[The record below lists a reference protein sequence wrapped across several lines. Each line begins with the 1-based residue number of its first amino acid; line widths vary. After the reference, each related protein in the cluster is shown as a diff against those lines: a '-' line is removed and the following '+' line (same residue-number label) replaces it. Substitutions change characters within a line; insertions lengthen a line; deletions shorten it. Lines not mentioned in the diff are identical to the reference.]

1 MRKLLLFLS
10 IVILAAVVRPAYG
23 AIELSLEKAIEMAKA
38 NNEELNKAREDRETG
53 RDRVREARGAFLPTL
68 SGSYNYS
75 HYFDIMGVPVFDTVV
90 PDGSGGYS
98 LVPHNYPAK
107 YKNEHT
113 FGLTASQV
121 LFSSGRVT
129 SYYRAARA
137 GRSASEHNY
146 ARQERAVT
154 LQVEEAYLNALLAR
168 EALQIT
174 RVSLENTLKDHEI
187 ITQRQ
192 KSGLGSEFEV
202 MGHAVELN
210 NRRIE
215 AINAGNGQKLAHN
228 YLKVIIGIDP
238 AEEISLTDS
247 YNEAFPDLDYEKIH
261 GQMLG
266 QEPSLRALEN
276 LVQVNENLY
285 RAQRADYFPLVA
297 AFGSYQYSGN
307 SDKFFTDKKDFDQ
320 TIVAGVQV
328 TVPIYEGGVKNAK
341 KNEAFR
347 EVTKSRL
354 ELSRVRK
361 MIELDLENTYLA
373 YVSSLKELEAVR
385 EMVQLAE
392 KAYGLSQL
400 RYQSGLGSLT
410 ELRDA
415 ELSLTRARLLLSKT
429 MKDVNLNLYKIQ
441 SYTTEMPRS
450 QP

>member
-1 MRKLLLFLS
+1 MRRITIFFLIIS
-10 IVILAAVVRPAYG
+10 LAAGFRPAYG
-23 AIELSLEKAIEMAKA
+23 AIELSLEKAIEMANT
-38 NNEELNKAREDRETG
+38 NNEELKKAREDRETG

-75 HYFDIMGVPVFDTVV
+75 RYFDIMEVPVFDSIS
-90 PDGSGGYS
+90 PDGSS
-98 LVPHNYPAK
+98 LIPHYYRAK
-107 YKNEHT
+107 YDNEHT
-113 FGLTASQV
+113 LGLTASQV
-121 LFSSGRVT
+121 LFTSGRVT

-137 GRSASEHNY
+137 GRSASENNY

-154 LQVEEAYLNALLAR
+154 LQVEEAYLNALLAG
-168 EALQIT
+168 EALKIAEL
-174 RVSLENTLKDHEI
+174 SLANTEKDHEI
-187 ITQRQ
+187 VLQRQ

-215 AINAGNGQKLAHN
+215 AINAGNGQRLARN

-238 AEEISLTDS
+238 AEEVSLTDS
-247 YNEAFPDLDYEKIH
+247 YNETFPDLEYEKIR
-261 GQMLG
+261 GQMLTS
-266 QEPSLRALEN
+266 EPSLHALEN

-307 SDKFFTDKKDFDQ
+307 SDKFFTDKKDFNQ
-320 TIVAGVQV
+320 TIVAGVQM
-328 TVPIYEGGVKNAK
+328 TVPIYEGGVKNAR
-341 KNEAFR
+341 KNQAFR

-361 MIELDLENTYLA
+361 LLELDLENAYLA
-373 YVSSLKELEAVR
+373 FLSSRKELEAVR
-385 EMVQLAE
+385 EMVKLAE

-400 RYQSGLGSLT
+400 RFQNGLGSLT

-415 ELSLTRARLLLSKT
+415 ELSLTRARLMLSKT

-441 SYTTEMPRS
+441 SYTAEIPRS
-450 QP
+450 KP